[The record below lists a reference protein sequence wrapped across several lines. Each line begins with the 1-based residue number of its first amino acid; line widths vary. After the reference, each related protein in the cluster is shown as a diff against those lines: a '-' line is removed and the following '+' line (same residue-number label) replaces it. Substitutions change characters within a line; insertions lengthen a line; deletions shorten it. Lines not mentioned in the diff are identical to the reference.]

1 MTSHFS
7 LRRRISIIALS
18 LLLITGGIILYFMQN
33 SIEHATES
41 AYDRLLLASART
53 IANAVQTEKGKV
65 AVEIPGAA
73 FSMFPGDDR
82 IFYVIRDSDGGYVTG
97 YKQFDNGMALAH
109 QTGGTFQNAFF
120 NNEPVRIVT
129 VGRLIATED
138 KTGWVTIRIGQT
150 RREQQSLKSN
160 ILYHETIA
168 VAALM
173 FIALCMIWFAIGL
186 TFSPL
191 KKLENELRDRCFS
204 DLSPLESPSPN
215 EVNALV
221 IALNVFMER
230 LKLASERMRTLVA
243 DAAHQIRTPLASLLS
258 QIEVAIHERNELKRH
273 EQLLKV
279 ERSAIQ
285 ASRLVNQLL
294 MDATITHRLEQK
306 SDDQVNIEKLLD
318 DVVNRIQSSEQER
331 IHIKADASVKSAIIN
346 GDRIALREMLHNL
359 VDNALRYT
367 NGAVIIAPTIT
378 ADQLSIRIIDSG
390 PGIKKSEREIVF
402 QRFQRGST
410 AGTSIGSGLG
420 LAIALQVVK
429 AHHGT
434 IKLEDIDHD
443 RGFCVEITFPLVS
456 PNNRYV

>member
-18 LLLITGGIILYFMQN
+18 LLFITGGIILYFMQH

-53 IANAVQTEKGKV
+53 VANAVQTEKGKV
-65 AVEIPGAA
+65 VVEIPGAA

-82 IFYVIRDSDGGYVTG
+82 IFYVIRDPDGDYVTG
-97 YKQFDNGMALAH
+97 YKQFDSGMALAH

-129 VGRLIATED
+129 VGRLIATDD

-150 RREQQSLKSN
+150 RCERQSLKSN

-168 VAALM
+168 VAAIM
-173 FIALCMIWFAIGL
+173 SVALCTIWFAIGL

-191 KKLENELRDRCFS
+191 KKLEIELHDRCFS

-306 SDDQVNIEKLLD
+306 SDSPVNIEKLLD
-318 DVVNRIQSSEQER
+318 DVVNRTQSSEQER
-331 IHIKADASVKSAIIN
+331 IHIKADASIKSAIII

-359 VDNALRYT
+359 VDNGLRYT
-367 NGAVIIAPTIT
+367 DGAIILMPTVT

-390 PGIKKSEREIVF
+390 LGIKKSEREIVF

-410 AGTSIGSGLG
+410 AGKSIGSGLG
-420 LAIALQVVK
+420 LTIALQVIK
-429 AHHGT
+429 AHQGT
-434 IKLEDIDHD
+434 IKFEDVDHP
-443 RGFCVEITFPLVS
+443 RGFCVEITLPLVF
-456 PNNRYV
+456 P

>member
-1 MTSHFS
+1 
-7 LRRRISIIALS
+7 
-18 LLLITGGIILYFMQN
+18 MQN

-258 QIEVAIHERNELKRH
+258 QIEVAIHERNEVKRH

-367 NGAVIIAPTIT
+367 DGAVIIAPTTT

>member
-1 MTSHFS
+1 MKSHFS
-7 LRRRISIIALS
+7 LRRRIFLIALS
-18 LLLITGGIILYFMQN
+18 LMLLTGGIILYFTQN

-82 IFYVIRDSDGGYVTG
+82 IFYVIRDADGHYVTG
-97 YKQFDNGMALAH
+97 YENFDTGMELAEK
-109 QTGGTFQNAFF
+109 TGGTFQTTFF
-120 NNEPVRIVT
+120 NNEPVRLVT
-129 VGRLIATED
+129 VGRLIAAEN
-138 KTGWVTIRIGQT
+138 KTGWVTIRVGQT
-150 RREQQSLKSN
+150 RREQQSLKNS

-168 VAALM
+168 VVALM
-173 FIALCMIWFAIGL
+173 FVALCTIWLAIGL
-186 TFSPL
+186 TFFPL
-191 KKLENELRDRCFS
+191 KKLENELQSRSFS

-215 EVNALV
+215 EVNTLV

-258 QIEVAIHERNELKRH
+258 QIEVAIHERNESKHH

-294 MDATITHRLEQK
+294 MDATIAHRLEQK
-306 SDDQVNIEKLLD
+306 SDSPINIENLLD
-318 DVVNRIQSSEQER
+318 DVINRIQSLEQER
-331 IHIKADASVKSAIIN
+331 IHIKADTSIKSAFMI

-367 NGAVIIAPTIT
+367 DGDVTIAPTVN
-378 ADQLSIRIIDSG
+378 ANCLSIRIIDSG

-410 AGTSIGSGLG
+410 AGKSIGSGLG

-429 AHHGT
+429 AHGGT
-434 IKLEDIDHD
+434 IKFEDIDHPT
-443 RGFCVEITFPLVS
+443 GFCVEITFPLAC
-456 PNNRYV
+456 P

>member
-7 LRRRISIIALS
+7 LRRRISFIALS
-18 LLLITGGIILYFMQN
+18 LLLITGGIILYFMQH

-53 IANAVQTEKGKV
+53 VANAVQTEKGKV
-65 AVEIPGAA
+65 VVEIPGAA

-82 IFYVIRDSDGGYVTG
+82 IFYVIRDPDGDYVTG
-97 YKQFDNGMALAH
+97 YKQFDSGMALAH

-129 VGRLIATED
+129 VGRLIAAEN

-150 RREQQSLKSN
+150 RFERQSLKSN
-160 ILYHETIA
+160 ILYYETIA
-168 VAALM
+168 LAAIM
-173 FIALCMIWFAIGL
+173 SVALCTIWFAIGL

-191 KKLENELRDRCFS
+191 KKLEIELHDRCFS

-215 EVNALV
+215 EINALV

-230 LKLASERMRTLVA
+230 LKLASERMQTLVA

-258 QIEVAIHERNELKRH
+258 QIE
-273 EQLLKV
+273 
-279 ERSAIQ
+279 
-285 ASRLVNQLL
+285 
-294 MDATITHRLEQK
+294 
-306 SDDQVNIEKLLD
+306 LD

-331 IHIKADASVKSAIIN
+331 IHIKADASIKSAIII
-346 GDRIALREMLHNL
+346 GDRVALREMLHNL
-359 VDNALRYT
+359 VDNGLRYT
-367 NGAVIIAPTIT
+367 DGAIILVPTVT

-390 PGIKKSEREIVF
+390 LGIKKSEREIVF

-410 AGTSIGSGLG
+410 AGKSIGSGLG
-420 LAIALQVVK
+420 LTIALQVVK
-429 AHHGT
+429 AHQGT
-434 IKLEDIDHD
+434 IKFEDVDHP
-443 RGFCVEITFPLVS
+443 RGFCVEITLPLVF
-456 PNNRYV
+456 P

>member
-1 MTSHFS
+1 MKSHFS
-7 LRRRISIIALS
+7 LRRRIFLIALS
-18 LLLITGGIILYFMQN
+18 LMLLTGGIILYFTQN

-53 IANAVQTEKGKV
+53 IANAVQTEKSKV

-82 IFYVIRDSDGGYVTG
+82 IFYVIRDADGHYVTG
-97 YKQFDNGMALAH
+97 YENFDTGMELAKK
-109 QTGGTFQNAFF
+109 TGGTFQTTFF
-120 NNEPVRIVT
+120 NNEPVRLVT
-129 VGRLIATED
+129 VGRLIAAGN
-138 KTGWVTIRIGQT
+138 KTGWVTIRVGQT
-150 RREQQSLKSN
+150 RREQQSLKNS

-168 VAALM
+168 VVALM
-173 FIALCMIWFAIGL
+173 FVALCTIWLAIGL
-186 TFSPL
+186 TFFPL
-191 KKLENELRDRCFS
+191 KKLENELQSRSFS

-215 EVNALV
+215 EVNTLV

-258 QIEVAIHERNELKRH
+258 QIEVAIHERNESKHH

-294 MDATITHRLEQK
+294 MDATIAHRLEQK
-306 SDDQVNIEKLLD
+306 SDSPINIENLLD
-318 DVVNRIQSSEQER
+318 DVINRIQSLEQER
-331 IHIKADASVKSAIIN
+331 IHIKADTSIKSAVMI

-367 NGAVIIAPTIT
+367 DGDVTLAPTVN
-378 ADQLSIRIIDSG
+378 ANRLSIRIIDSG

-410 AGTSIGSGLG
+410 AGKSIGSGLG

-429 AHHGT
+429 AHGGT
-434 IKLEDIDHD
+434 IKFEDVDHPT
-443 RGFCVEITFPLVS
+443 GFCVEIEFPLVS
-456 PNNRYV
+456 S

>member
-129 VGRLIATED
+129 VGLLIANED

-258 QIEVAIHERNELKRH
+258 QIEVAIHERNEVKRH

-367 NGAVIIAPTIT
+367 DGAVIIAPTTT

-434 IKLEDIDHD
+434 ITLEDIDHD

>member
-258 QIEVAIHERNELKRH
+258 QIEVAIHERNEVKRH

-367 NGAVIIAPTIT
+367 NGAVIIAPTTT

>member
-258 QIEVAIHERNELKRH
+258 QIEVAIHERNEVKRH

-367 NGAVIIAPTIT
+367 DGAVIIAPTTT

>member
-1 MTSHFS
+1 M
-7 LRRRISIIALS
+7 
-18 LLLITGGIILYFMQN
+18 LLTGGIILYFTQN

-53 IANAVQTEKGKV
+53 IANAVQTEKSKV

-82 IFYVIRDSDGGYVTG
+82 IFYVIRDADGHYVTG
-97 YKQFDNGMALAH
+97 YENFDTGMELAKK
-109 QTGGTFQNAFF
+109 TGGTFQTTFF
-120 NNEPVRIVT
+120 NNEPVRLVT
-129 VGRLIATED
+129 VGRLIAAGN
-138 KTGWVTIRIGQT
+138 KTGWVTIRVGQT
-150 RREQQSLKSN
+150 RREQQSLKNS

-168 VAALM
+168 VVALM
-173 FIALCMIWFAIGL
+173 FVALCTIWLAIGL
-186 TFSPL
+186 TFFPL
-191 KKLENELRDRCFS
+191 KKLENELQSRSFS

-215 EVNALV
+215 EVNTLV

-258 QIEVAIHERNELKRH
+258 QIEVAIHERNESKHH

-294 MDATITHRLEQK
+294 MDATIAHRLEQK
-306 SDDQVNIEKLLD
+306 SDSPINIENLLD
-318 DVVNRIQSSEQER
+318 DVINRIQSLEQER
-331 IHIKADASVKSAIIN
+331 IHIKADTSIKSTVMI

-367 NGAVIIAPTIT
+367 DGDVTLAPTVN
-378 ADQLSIRIIDSG
+378 DNRLSIRIIDSG

-410 AGTSIGSGLG
+410 AGKSIGSGLG

-429 AHHGT
+429 AHGGT
-434 IKLEDIDHD
+434 IKFEDVDHPT
-443 RGFCVEITFPLVS
+443 GFCVEIEFPLVS
-456 PNNRYV
+456 S